1 MLTTLSCRTH
11 DKVCI
16 FSERPADPS
25 EQKLNAIEKELEQLK
40 ERLDSRGATNADRL
54 ETDITTPNAQ
64 RHFNPT
70 EQLRSQLSQSQA
82 FASPDSVPSFRSAYE
97 MPRNNSTRSQ
107 FEVETGPVPNF
118 VATGILSLDQARLF
132 FDAFFQGCDRYV
144 PIFDPPYDTFE
155 SISNRSS
162 LLFNAILTVG
172 CSVMSDADS
181 HLCNLLQ
188 FHLKKLLNLVIV
200 TPEYTSLETVQALL
214 VTACYVSE
222 RSLLL
227 AFATRMGLDLNLQ
240 DAYPEL
246 MTQLVT
252 RERQSQGSEAY
263 PYNEQEAE
271 LMRRS
276 RAWFELLILEQILH
290 VDAGNLRGFRFKG
303 EVRRCRVL
311 LDKPF
316 STILD
321 LRLLSQVEL
330 NSLRARIHD
339 SISNGKIFAE
349 DEIMDI
355 VRDAQ
360 VDFSIWYQDWHQIMA
375 RTQTAESPVL
385 LFNLEVQR
393 LWSVAMVLCNSVRAM
408 GNDNIA
414 SMSVAQQEILL
425 MAKDA
430 LNKHLRIILDQPQY
444 YLSNFRFAMDFVW
457 AKCAFCF
464 LLLLKL
470 TQLLPEDDDQAKK
483 KLLQDGYVLLSEL
496 NKVEG
501 GSTSGGRTHT
511 SKMYLQVLHL
521 SIQKYGRALQS
532 AQVEGETGVNNP
544 QKPLSP
550 VNFFWTSGNNF
561 GQGELES
568 FVPEQFVFEWDFPL
582 LTLFS
587 SPNVDD
593 EIFGDILMGPFGG
606 HDPLFSGMI
615 G

>member
-1 MLTTLSCRTH
+1 LQ
-11 DKVCI
+11 
-16 FSERPADPS
+16 RPLDPS
-25 EQKLNAIEKELEQLK
+25 EKKINEIERQLEHLK
-40 ERLDSRGATNADRL
+40 ERLDSHGGGNADRV
-54 ETDITTPNAQ
+54 EADTTTPDAHRQ
-64 RHFNPT
+64 FSLTDQP
-70 EQLRSQLSQSQA
+70 RSHLSQAQP
-82 FASPDSVPSFRSAYE
+82 FGSPESAPSFRSTYE
-97 MPRNNSTRSQ
+97 LMANNSARSQ
-107 FEVETGPVPNF
+107 FEVVTGPVPNF
-118 VATGILSLDQARLF
+118 VASGVISLDQARLF
-132 FDAFFQGCDRYV
+132 FNAFFQGCDRYV
-144 PIFDPPYDTFE
+144 PIFDPHHDSFE

-172 CSVMSDADS
+172 CGVMSDADS

-200 TPEYTSLETVQALL
+200 TPEYASLETVQALL

-240 DAYPEL
+240 DAYTEL

-252 RERQSQGSEAY
+252 RENQSQDAGAFQYKES
-263 PYNEQEAE
+263 EAE
-271 LMRRS
+271 LMRKS

-303 EVRRCRVL
+303 EARRCRVL

-339 SISNGKIFAE
+339 SISNGKFFAD

-360 VDFSIWYQDWHQIMA
+360 VDISIWYQDWHQIMT
-375 RTQTAESPVL
+375 RSQTAETPVL
-385 LFNLEVQR
+385 LLNLEVQR

-414 SMSVAQQEILL
+414 SMSPAQQDVLL

-430 LNKHLRIILDQPQY
+430 LKKHLRIILDQPQY

-470 TQLLPEDDDQAKK
+470 TRLLPEDDDAAKR
-483 KLLQDGYVLLSEL
+483 KLLQDGYVLLGEL
-496 NKVEG
+496 NKVGG

-521 SIQKYGRALQS
+521 SIQKYGRALQNDRS
-532 AQVEGETGVNNP
+532 QEDSGVDIFQGP
-544 QKPLSP
+544 HSP
-550 VNFFWTSGNNF
+550 VNFFWTSGNNL
-561 GQGELES
+561 GQRELES

-587 SPNVDD
+587 SPNINDD
-593 EIFGDILMGPFGG
+593 VFGDLLTGTFGG
-606 HDPLFSGMI
+606 NDPLFSGMI